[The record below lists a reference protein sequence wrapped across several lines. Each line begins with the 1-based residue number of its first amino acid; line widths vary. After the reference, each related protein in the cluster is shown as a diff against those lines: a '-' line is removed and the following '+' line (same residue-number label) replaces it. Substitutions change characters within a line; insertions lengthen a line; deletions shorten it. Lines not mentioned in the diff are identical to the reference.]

1 MVYIC
6 TWRQSKM
13 VSGINYRYPSSIMK
27 LPLTRQINLGIALTL
42 LLVIFNAALSYRN
55 TLKVVENERSVAH
68 THEVISELEKTLS
81 TLKDAETGQRGY
93 LLVGDDRYLE
103 PYKTAINTVN
113 QQIAGLQQLTS
124 DNPQQQQQIV
134 DLKKSVD
141 IKLTELE
148 DTINI
153 KRTRG
158 QQAALQVVR
167 TDRGQ
172 LIMDKIRR
180 QIADMQ
186 LEENKLLQLRN
197 AESKANIDSTFL
209 SLVIANSVNILGI
222 GIIYYLFRRDTILR
236 HQEQTKQNQL
246 FSELQA
252 ERNRLKTMLQQLPV
266 GAAIADDKGKL
277 ILGNKQAENILG
289 HTLVTTESIDDYSEY
304 RAKHPDG
311 RPYETHEYPMVR
323 ALTTGECVVNEEFRY
338 PQPDGSER
346 IVYISSTPVRES
358 NKIIA
363 AVATFY
369 DVTLLKTTEAELR
382 SSDEKFRQ
390 LAENIHEVFWIFD
403 PRNGQL
409 IYVSPA
415 YETIWGRTVESLQN
429 NPMGW
434 SEAIHPDDKQRHAEQ
449 HRENIHH
456 GTLNVEYRIIRPD
469 GQVRWIEDRGFPIR
483 NQEGEIYRVAGVAE
497 DVTERK
503 RKEAEIQLLN
513 ETLEQRV
520 QERTVQLQEVNAE
533 MEAFAYSISH
543 DLRAPL
549 RTMQGFAQALQED
562 YADQLDEIAQ
572 EYIQYITEGAIQM
585 DTLIADLLSYSR
597 LTRVQI
603 ELQQVDLNSIVQ
615 EALKQLGAEIKE
627 KHALITI
634 DTLPLVMAHRS
645 TLMQVITNLI
655 SNAIKFVEP
664 PTQPKVHIYA
674 REQQNLVYLWVE
686 DNGIGIAPE
695 HQERIFRVFE
705 RLHGA
710 ESYPGTGIGL
720 AIVRKAVERMNGKV
734 GVESQVNSGSRFWI
748 ELIKR
753 V

>member
-1 MVYIC
+1 
-6 TWRQSKM
+6 
-13 VSGINYRYPSSIMK
+13 MK

-55 TLKVVENERSVAH
+55 TLKVVENVRSVAH

-93 LLVGDDRYLE
+93 LLTSDTRYLE
-103 PYKTAINTVN
+103 PYQTAINRVN
-113 QQIAGLQQLTS
+113 QQIGGLQQLTS
-124 DNPQQQQQIV
+124 DNPQQQQRIV

-141 IKLTELE
+141 TKLTELE
-148 DTINI
+148 DTINL
-153 KRTRG
+153 KRTQG
-158 QQAALQVVR
+158 QQAALQLVR
-167 TDRGQ
+167 SNRGK

-186 LEENKLLQLRN
+186 LEENKLLQLHN
-197 AESKANIDSTFL
+197 AESKASIDSTLL
-209 SLVIANSVNILGI
+209 SSVIANSVNILGI

-236 HQEQTKQNQL
+236 YQEQTKQNQL

-252 ERNRLKTMLQQLPV
+252 ERNRLKTMVQQLPV
-266 GAAIADDKGKL
+266 GAVITDNEGKL
-277 ILGNKQAENILG
+277 ILGNKQAEKILG
-289 HTLVTTESIDDYSEY
+289 HAFVTTENMNDYNEY
-304 RAKHPDG
+304 QAKHPDG
-311 RPYETHEYPMVR
+311 RPYETHQYPMVR
-323 ALTTGECVVNEEFRY
+323 TLTTGECVVDEEFRY

-346 IVYISSTPVRES
+346 IIYISCTPVRES

-415 YETIWGRTVESLQN
+415 YERIWGRTVESLQN

-449 HRENIHH
+449 HQENIHR

-562 YADQLDEIAQ
+562 YGEQLDEIAH
-572 EYIQYITEGAIQM
+572 EYIQYITEGAVQM
-585 DTLIADLLSYSR
+585 DGLIADLLSYSR

-603 ELQQVDLNSIVQ
+603 ELQQVDLNTIVQ

-634 DTLPLVMAHRS
+634 DTLPSVMAHRP

-664 PTQPKVHIYA
+664 LTQPKVHIYA

-705 RLHGA
+705 RLHGT

-720 AIVRKAVERMNGKV
+720 AIVRKAVERMNGKA

-753 V
+753 

>member
-1 MVYIC
+1 
-6 TWRQSKM
+6 
-13 VSGINYRYPSSIMK
+13 MK